1 MGAEEDLSGT
11 ALGLVMVWGFGIY
24 IYIFI
29 YIYILHYVV
38 CMSKHVEAAR
48 VIVWH
53 ELVVSEKNH
62 A

>member
-1 MGAEEDLSGT
+1 MLYLFEDE
-11 ALGLVMVWGFGIY
+11 FGET
-24 IYIFI
+24 IF
-29 YIYILHYVV
+29 V